1 MSRGRGWRWGW
12 GGSIFLKK
20 GGDIKKEQWK
30 KKGRLIHLSA
40 LWVHFG
46 NSVLDNSDWDKTSDS
61 LTKSKKN
68 QYFEQ
73 SATLFGTK
81 KNKNKRTVNQ
91 ILLPKLWYR
100 SDIYYFKIYQRG
112 NWKNNSSDLHLEVWT
127 KYFRHRYSIKLS
139 RT

>member
-1 MSRGRGWRWGW
+1 M
-12 GGSIFLKK
+12 
-20 GGDIKKEQWK
+20 KKE
-30 KKGRLIHLSA
+30 REVNTPFRTR
-40 LWVHFG
+40 VHFG

-112 NWKNNSSDLHLEVWT
+112 N
-127 KYFRHRYSIKLS
+127 
-139 RT
+139 